1 MYVGT
6 ILKTFLNKVCI
17 DFNNNMIKAYICF
30 FQGFINLKNDINS
43 NIEFKLSIEA
53 NDALKLSGILWKC
66 CIRHT

>member
-1 MYVGT
+1 MYIYV
-6 ILKTFLNKVCI
+6 
-17 DFNNNMIKAYICF
+17 F

-66 CIRHT
+66 CIRHTYIDRFCSNRNGGNKIIS